1 MHYKILANG
10 IRASAENS
18 QNMPCQR
25 WSWTLLKIPLN
36 VRPATATDYIVKI
49 VFQSRKAESV
59 SEGVGAVCMHFISL
73 ALSIT
78 GWIEQMLVVLLEKQL
93 TSRHKH

>member
-1 MHYKILANG
+1 MSEMELDI
-10 IRASAENS
+10 AEN
-18 QNMPCQR
+18 PVER
-25 WSWTLLKIPLN
+25 
-36 VRPATATDYIVKI
+36 ATGHCYRLIVKI

-78 GWIEQMLVVLLEKQL
+78 GWIEQMVVALLEKQL